1 MITCFFENKNR
12 TFLRHV
18 TVDALLIQKDKI
30 LLIKRADHL
39 VEGNKYALPG
49 GFLDRDETTSEGI
62 LREVKEET
70 GYQGKIISL
79 FRVNDKPDRKN
90 EDRQN
95 VDFLYLVQPE
105 KKVAMHDNE
114 VKEVKW
120 FDLDK
125 LPKPE
130 EFAFDHYE
138 NIELYLKYRK
148 RKFSLPIIDY

>member
-1 MITCFFENKNR
+1 MITCFFESKNKAS
-12 TFLRHV
+12 LRHV
-18 TVDALLIQKDKI
+18 TIDAILVQKNKI

-39 VEGNKYALPG
+39 IEGNKYALPW

-79 FRVNDKPDRKN
+79 FRVDDKPNKKGG
-90 EDRQN
+90 DRQN
-95 VDFLYLVQPE
+95 VDFVYSVQAG
-105 KKVAMHDNE
+105 KKVGAPDNE
-114 VKEVKW
+114 VKGTKW

-148 RKFSLPIIDY
+148 RKFPLPIIDY

>member
-138 NIELYLKYRK
+138 SIVNT
-148 RKFSLPIIDY
+148 